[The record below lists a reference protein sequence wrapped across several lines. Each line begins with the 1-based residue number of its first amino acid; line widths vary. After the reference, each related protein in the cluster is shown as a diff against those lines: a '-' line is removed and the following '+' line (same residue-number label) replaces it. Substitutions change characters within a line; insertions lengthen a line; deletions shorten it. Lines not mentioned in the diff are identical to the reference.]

1 MYACFQTVNAD
12 GKLNDIIVAVVQNT
26 ELSCQ
31 CTLSTERITE
41 GAFRCF
47 ENSEQQVTFRARLHG
62 TAQVTSSQLIVYI
75 EQWKAMDVTIAVQG
89 VLLSV
94 DRACIVAVSSFSD
107 LECEVPSSVNAAII
121 GSVVAVAVLLI
132 AGIVIVVAIFLKRHQ
147 AKHVLQKR
155 TG

>member
-1 MYACFQTVNAD
+1 M
-12 GKLNDIIVAVVQNT
+12 
-26 ELSCQ
+26 
-31 CTLSTERITE
+31 
-41 GAFRCF
+41 
-47 ENSEQQVTFRARLHG
+47 TFRARLHG
-62 TAQVTSSQLIVYI
+62 TAQVTSSQLIAYI

-107 LECEVPSSVNAAII
+107 LECEVRPSVNAAII

-132 AGIVIVVAIFLKRHQ
+132 VVAGIVIVVVIFLKRHQ

>member
-1 MYACFQTVNAD
+1 M
-12 GKLNDIIVAVVQNT
+12 
-26 ELSCQ
+26 
-31 CTLSTERITE
+31 
-41 GAFRCF
+41 
-47 ENSEQQVTFRARLHG
+47 TFRARLHG